1 VATDLDGTVIRSDG
15 TISARTIAAFGR
27 AEQAGARL
35 VLVTGRPPRAMRE
48 IAQALGHRDGTAICS
63 NGALTY
69 DLRTGEVT
77 PVRLIAP
84 EQLAAAVRNLRAAI
98 PGIGI
103 AVEYPGGHAID
114 RLFQPITFDVDNPG
128 PRFDDR
134 ALLGRH
140 LGYSCD
146 DLLAIAGPALDGLVA
161 VTHSS
166 ATGLIEAA
174 AIGVSKAT
182 TLAMLAAAEGITSQ
196 ESIAFGD
203 QPNDLPMLA
212 WAGTS
217 CAVANAHPD
226 VLAAATRIIGSNDDD
241 GVAGVLESLFPLDNA
256 HWLSLVRQS
265 RGTRS
270 AGPGTDWPGGWH
282 AGPASSGP
290 LSWKSSP

>member
-1 VATDLDGTVIRSDG
+1 MAELRDATQHPVPRHHVPQYPQHQARPRLVATDLDGTVIRSDG
-15 TISARTIAAFGR
+15 TISARTIAAFMR

-35 VLVTGRPPRAMRE
+35 VLVTGRPPRAMAE
-48 IAQALGHRDGTAICS
+48 IAGALGHRDGTAICS

-103 AVEYPGGHAID
+103 AVEYPGGRAID
-114 RLFQPITFDVDNPG
+114 RLFQPIMFDVGNPG
-128 PRFDDR
+128 PRFDDAALTSR
-134 ALLGRH
+134 PAAKLLGRH
-140 LGYSCD
+140 LGYTCD
-146 DLLAIAGPALDGLVA
+146 DLLAIAAPALDGLVA

-166 ATGLIEAA
+166 AMGLIEAA

-182 TLAMLAAAEGITSQ
+182 TLAMLAAAEGITPQ

-226 VLAAATRIIGSNDDD
+226 VLAAAARVIASNDDD
-241 GVAGVLESLFPLDNA
+241 GVAQVLESLYP
-256 HWLSLVRQS
+256 
-265 RGTRS
+265 
-270 AGPGTDWPGGWH
+270 
-282 AGPASSGP
+282 
-290 LSWKSSP
+290 

>member
-1 VATDLDGTVIRSDG
+1 MAEQHDAPRHPVQQDPVPRQYPQHPQHQTRLRLVATDLDGTVIRSDG
-15 TISARTIAAFGR
+15 TISARTIAALGR

-35 VLVTGRPPRAMRE
+35 VLVTGRPPRAMAE
-48 IAQALGHRDGTAICS
+48 IASVLGHRGGTAICS

-69 DLRTGEVT
+69 DLCTGEVT
-77 PVRLIAP
+77 PVELIAP

-103 AVEYPGGHAID
+103 AVEYPGGRAID
-114 RLFQPITFDVDNPG
+114 RVFQPIMFDVDNPG
-128 PRFDDR
+128 PRYDD
-134 ALLGRH
+134 AALTALPAAKLLGRH

-146 DLLAIAGPALDGLVA
+146 DLLAAAGPALDGLVA

-166 ATGLIEAA
+166 AMGLIEAA

-182 TLAMLAAAEGITSQ
+182 TLAMLAAADGITPR

-217 CAVANAHPD
+217 CAVANAHPR
-226 VLAAATRIIGSNDDD
+226 VLAAATRVIASNDDD
-241 GVAGVLESLFPLDNA
+241 GVAQVLEALFP
-256 HWLSLVRQS
+256 
-265 RGTRS
+265 
-270 AGPGTDWPGGWH
+270 
-282 AGPASSGP
+282 
-290 LSWKSSP
+290 

>member
-1 VATDLDGTVIRSDG
+1 MAEQHDAPQDPAPQHPQHPQDQALPRLVATDLDGTVIRSDG
-15 TISARTIAAFGR
+15 TISARTMDAFRR

-35 VLVTGRPPRAMRE
+35 VLVTGRPPRAMAE
-48 IAQALGHRDGTAICS
+48 IAEALGHRGGIAICS

-77 PVRLIAP
+77 PVELIPP
-84 EQLAAAVRNLRAAI
+84 EQLAEAVRNLRAAV

-103 AVEYPGGHAID
+103 AVEYPGGRAID
-114 RLFQPITFDVDNPG
+114 NLFQPVMFDVDNPG
-128 PRFDDR
+128 PRFDDT
-134 ALLGRH
+134 ALTSLPAAKLLGRH

-146 DLLAIAGPALDGLVA
+146 DLLAIARPALDGLVA

-166 ATGLIEAA
+166 ARGLIEAA

-182 TLAMLAAAEGITSQ
+182 TLAMLAAADGITPQ
-196 ESIAFGD
+196 QSIAFGD

-226 VLAAATRIIGSNDDD
+226 VLAAATRVIASNDDD
-241 GVAGVLESLFPLDNA
+241 GVAQVLESLYP
-256 HWLSLVRQS
+256 
-265 RGTRS
+265 
-270 AGPGTDWPGGWH
+270 
-282 AGPASSGP
+282 
-290 LSWKSSP
+290 